1 MQTITTEILKKHY
14 GFYEELQKVKEE
26 LTEWKKKT
34 DANNDNEI
42 EMERDGKIIKVKE
55 EILWVEVYH
64 LGVDK
69 QAGKILREKY
79 PELFKLSDKEQ
90 AILQDVKEFEVKN
103 FGFYHKEMTM
113 PNEIKLIR
121 SLIKYEL
128 DSAKK

>member
-64 LGVDK
+64 LGVEK